1 MMRIIKMH
9 GRRTTAI
16 PTSLLVV
23 MCFIAGAT
31 ALGDETRSVPARAV
45 ELSGA
50 VKVNYAGKAHWQELF
65 RVEGVRD
72 GDRVFTGPDGE
83 VTLKCK
89 DKTLITL
96 SPRSG
101 MEIERLSVEV
111 RGGGETTVT
120 ALILTQGRAEITAG
134 TSGRYRSDLTLAA
147 SDVRLESSGD
157 GGGFNAVVEYVP
169 DTETIDIVWRG
180 GKGVVTVPVEHAGV
194 VEVTFGADV
203 GGGVSFSRAESPDS
217 GDDTLT
223 LSISGNQMNAPID
236 AVIDRIVIRGGG
248 RATLSGRTA
257 GSSISMFTDGEERTS
272 LDAEEGFWTAELTV
286 GGGDSFSPEPTVVGA
301 SGNMPELPAE
311 EKGVEGP
318 RGSEGRPDLT
328 AGGEPRPEVEKRDVS
343 RIARSFL
350 DDFIDA
356 VEEGDTTTISGLI
369 DLSYSGIGGS
379 RYGLVD
385 LVREYF
391 ETADILRI
399 TWSTVSISETE
410 DGIIVTI
417 SWSSSTGT
425 SGATTFWLINIDN
438 RPSLSHADGDW
449 FF

>member
-1 MMRIIKMH
+1 MMRIIQTH

-16 PTSLLVV
+16 AAALLVV
-23 MCFIAGAT
+23 MCFIAGVP
-31 ALGDETRSVPARAV
+31 ALGDEIRSVPARAV
-45 ELSGA
+45 ELFGA
-50 VKVNYAGKAHWQELF
+50 VKVNYAGETYWRELF
-65 RVEGVRD
+65 RMEGVRD
-72 GDRVFTGPDGE
+72 GDRIYTGPDGE

-89 DKTLITL
+89 DKTLVTL
-96 SPRSG
+96 YPLGG
-101 MEIERLSVEV
+101 MEIERLSVEA
-111 RGGGETTVT
+111 RGGGETVVT
-120 ALILTQGRAEITAG
+120 ALILTQGRAEIIAG
-134 TSGRYRSDLTLAA
+134 ASGRYRSDLILAA

-157 GGGFNAVVEYVP
+157 GGGFDATVEYVP
-169 DTETIDIVWRG
+169 DTETV
-180 GKGVVTVPVEHAGV
+180 GVVWWGREGIVTVSVEHAGV
-194 VEVTFGADV
+194 VEVTFGANIV
-203 GGGVSFSRAESPDS
+203 GSVKFSRAESPDS

-223 LSISGNQMNAPID
+223 LSISGNPMDAPID

-257 GSSISMFTDGEERTS
+257 GSSMSLFTGGGERTS
-272 LDAEEGFWTAELTV
+272 LDAEGGFWTAELAV
-286 GGGDSFSPEPTVVGA
+286 EGGDAFSPEPTALGA
-301 SGNMPELPAE
+301 AGDMPDLPIE

-343 RIARSFL
+343 RITRSFL

-356 VEEGDTTTISGLI
+356 VEEGDTTALSSLV
-369 DLSYSGIGGS
+369 DVSYSGIGGS

-410 DGIIVTI
+410 DGIIATI
-417 SWSSSTGT
+417 SWSSSAGA
-425 SGATTFWLINIDN
+425 SGATTFWLSDID
-438 RPSLSHADGDW
+438 RGPSLSHAEGDW